1 MGMRKAQLLLM
12 AGLLALLSACAST
25 PIGKHDLLDFLQ
37 DGKTTKEEVFLHLAE
52 PSSTYEDG
60 RIFTYRLNE
69 DEGGYTIKGAKGTRW
84 SGKYSLVLS
93 FDANGVLR
101 RHALVRVQEGY
112 EP

>member
-1 MGMRKAQLLLM
+1 MEMRKAQVLIM
-12 AGLLALLSACAST
+12 AGLLALLSACSTT

-37 DGKTTKEEVFLHLAE
+37 DGKTTKEEVFLRLAE

-69 DEGGYTIKGAKGTRW
+69 DEGGYTIKGAKSKGW

-93 FDANGVLR
+93 FDERGILR
-101 RHALVRVQEGY
+101 RHSLVRVQEAY
-112 EP
+112 TP

>member
-1 MGMRKAQLLLM
+1 MGMRKAQVLAM

-25 PIGKHDLLDFLQ
+25 PIGKRDLLDFLQ

-52 PSSTYEDG
+52 PSAMFEGG

-69 DEGGYTIKGAKGTRW
+69 DEGGYTIKGSKEKGW

-101 RHALVRVQEGY
+101 RHALVRVQEAFT
-112 EP
+112 P